1 MNIMFIHVITIE
13 MDIQSSPSSGTQ
25 HYNWSE
31 MDEWGPEKV
40 LQVYDPDTDMKGVLV
55 IDNTSTGP
63 GKGGIRF
70 AESVTPSEIFKLA
83 RTMTWKCAASG
94 LPFGGAKGGIIA
106 DPNKVDRVD
115 WMKSFAKMIKPYCPS
130 QYIAATDVGTTE
142 LDMAVFAHEIGDMH
156 ACTGKP
162 QELGGIP
169 HELGTT
175 GYGVSVAFDAT
186 LDFLKNL
193 KEKGNDNNNLDKSV
207 SNAFQILKIKRE
219 DIKVTIQGFGNVGSF
234 TAKFLN
240 DLNIKVVGVSD
251 VSGFV
256 YDDKGLNIPQLMR
269 DMREKEKLAD
279 LSNVQHN
286 YDVSDKDRIFEVEAD
301 IFIPAAMTGVIND
314 KTAPRILDQG
324 IKTIVEAANIP
335 TTPSADQYLI
345 NNGVLIIPDF
355 LANSGGVIGSFV
367 EYQGRTEKE
376 AFELISYKITKNIK
390 QSLSDSFLKAN
401 HNSDIH
407 PVVNV
412 RKVATEIT
420 KQIVYRAML
429 LRKGAI
435 SVAREAY
442 ARKERVSF

>member
-1 MNIMFIHVITIE
+1 MVNP
-13 MDIQSSPSSGTQ
+13 DSYSSHSNLGSSREQYQVENSG
-25 HYNWSE
+25 WSE
-31 MDEWGPEKV
+31 IDEWGPEKV
-40 LQVYDPDTDMKGVLV
+40 LQVYDPDTGMKGVLV

-70 AESVTPSEIFKLA
+70 AESVTPIEVFKLA
-83 RTMTWKCAASG
+83 RTMTWKCASAG

-106 DPNKVDRVD
+106 NPGKVNQVE
-115 WMKSFAKMIKPYCPS
+115 WIKSFAKMIKPYCPS

-142 LDMAVFAHEIGDMH
+142 LDMAVFAHEIGDMR

-175 GYGVSVAFDAT
+175 GYGVSVALRT
-186 LDFLKNL
+186 TIDFLKESKL
-193 KEKGNDNNNLDKSV
+193 KGLKPSRPFIDLTNSLDTKNN
-207 SNAFQILKIKRE
+207 
-219 DIKVTIQGFGNVGSF
+219 DIKVVIQGFGNVGSF

-240 DLNIKVVGVSD
+240 DLNIKVIGVSD

-256 YDDKGLNIPQLMR
+256 FDDNGLDIPQLMS
-269 DMREKEKLAD
+269 DMKDKSKLSD
-279 LSNVQHN
+279 LLNNQQQQQHLYN
-286 YDVSDKDRIFEVEAD
+286 ILDKDEIFNVD
-301 IFIPAAMTGVIND
+301 SDVFIPAALTGVIND
-314 KTAPRILDQG
+314 KTASKLLEHNVKI
-324 IKTIVEAANIP
+324 IVEGANIP
-335 TTPSADQYLI
+335 TTPSADQYLV
-345 NNGVLIIPDF
+345 NNNILIIPDF

-376 AFELISYKITKNIK
+376 AFDLIEYKITNNVKRA
-390 QSLSDSFLKAN
+390 LY
-401 HNSDIH
+401 NSVQLMDQEGDNSQL
-407 PVVNV
+407 NV
-412 RKVATEIT
+412 RKVAMETA

-442 ARKERVSF
+442 ARKERVIY